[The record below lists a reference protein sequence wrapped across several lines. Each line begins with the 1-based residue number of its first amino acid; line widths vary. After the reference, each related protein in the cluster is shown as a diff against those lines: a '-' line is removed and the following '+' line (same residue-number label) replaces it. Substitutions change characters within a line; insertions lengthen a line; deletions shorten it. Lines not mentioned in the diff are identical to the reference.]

1 MTSSLTLAL
10 RARNTYGVRS
20 RYQICLIHPFDPR
33 GEKVGGLETYIR
45 DFITFHPEDT
55 DLLFIGVDSRGDLAL
70 GEIHRLT
77 FRGRSFDFFPILNY
91 SDFRAREASRT
102 VRASLTGQFFAALL
116 RYFGPISRLIRS
128 RRCTIDLR
136 RVEYSWLPV
145 VLRLP
150 FVQMLHGE
158 GVPKLQMD
166 SLLRRY
172 WFVHHAGERFAV
184 ATSAKFLCVN
194 PFITERLQK
203 TYPRQKDKIDT
214 LWTWVN
220 TDIFQPRPFPDD
232 PGPFR
237 IVYAGRLDEFKNPAL
252 MFRTI
257 DLLRTRLRGA
267 VEFHYIGTSDPS
279 RFPEFAAIGDITVR
293 HGFKDAVGMA
303 ATLANMHAGIL
314 TSEFEGMPRCVL
326 ETLGV
331 GRPVVAVHLPQ
342 LESVIHD
349 GESGFLVP
357 RSDACD
363 SVEEMAQALAD
374 RFFQLRTAITEKT
387 MNHARIAAAISD
399 FTPGKQLARVYRYH
413 RDLQNELGMTDAPLI
428 HQGEAS
434 EHSSSHE

>member
-1 MTSSLTLAL
+1 MTSTLTLAL
-10 RARNTYGVRS
+10 RARNAHYVQP

-45 DFITFHPEDT
+45 DFITFHPADT
-55 DLLFIGVDSRGDLAL
+55 DLLFIGVDASGDLKL

-77 FRGRSFDFFPILNY
+77 FRGRTFDFFPILHY
-91 SDFRAREASRT
+91 SDLQAREAARSIR
-102 VRASLTGQFFAALL
+102 RSLTGQFFLALL

-136 RVEYSWLPV
+136 RVEFSWLPV

-172 WFVHHAGERFAV
+172 WFVHNAGERFAV

-203 TYPRQKDKIDT
+203 AYPRQKEKIDT

-220 TDIFQPRPFPDD
+220 TDIFRPKPLSQDFK
-232 PGPFR
+232 PFR
-237 IVYAGRLDEFKNPAL
+237 IVYAGRLDEFKNPSL
-252 MFRTI
+252 MFRTV
-257 DLLRTRLRGA
+257 DRLRTRLPGG
-267 VEFHYIGTSDPS
+267 VEFHYVGTSDPG
-279 RFPEFAAIGDITVR
+279 RFADFAAIEDITVR
-293 HGFKDAVGMA
+293 HGFKDAAGMA
-303 ATLANMHAGIL
+303 ATLANAHAGIL

-326 ETLGV
+326 ETLAI

-342 LESVIHD
+342 LESVIRD
-349 GESGFLVP
+349 GESGFLVQ
-357 RSDACD
+357 RTGSIEDMT
-363 SVEEMAQALAD
+363 ETLAQ
-374 RFFQLRTAITEKT
+374 RFVDLCERIGDGR
-387 MNHARIAAAISD
+387 MSHARIAAAISD

-413 RDLQNELGMTDAPLI
+413 QEIQNARGMTA
-428 HQGEAS
+428 AS
-434 EHSSSHE
+434 SAY

>member
-1 MTSSLTLAL
+1 MTSTLTLAL
-10 RARNTYGVRS
+10 RARNAHRVRP

-55 DLLFIGVDSRGDLAL
+55 DLLFIGVDSRGDLTL
-70 GEIHRLT
+70 GKLHRLT
-77 FRGRSFDFFPILNY
+77 FRGRSFDFLPVLNY
-91 SDFRAREASRT
+91 SDFRAREAART

-116 RYFGPISRLIRS
+116 RYFGPISRLIRA

-172 WFVHHAGERFAV
+172 WFVHDAGERFAV

-203 TYPRQKDKIDT
+203 RYPHRKDKIDT

-220 TDIFQPRPFPDD
+220 TDIFQPKPFPKNLD
-232 PGPFR
+232 PFR

-252 MFRTI
+252 MFRAI
-257 DLLRTRLRGA
+257 ELLRTRLPGGI
-267 VEFHYIGTSDPS
+267 EFHYVGTSDPG
-279 RFPEFAAIGDITVR
+279 RFAEFASISDITVR

-303 ATLANMHAGIL
+303 ATLASMHAGIL

-326 ETLGV
+326 EMLGV

-342 LESVIHD
+342 LEPVIHD

-357 RSDACD
+357 RSD
-363 SVEEMAQALAD
+363 SIEQMAERLAD
-374 RFFQLRTAITEKT
+374 RFVQLRTAIGADE
-387 MNHARIAAAISD
+387 MDHERIAAAISD

-413 RDLQNELGMTDAPLI
+413 RDLQNELETTDAPLT

-434 EHSSSHE
+434 EHSSAHE

>member
-1 MTSSLTLAL
+1 MTSTLTLAL
-10 RARNTYGVRS
+10 RARNATYVQP

-55 DLLFIGVDSRGDLAL
+55 DLLFIGVDSKGDLKL
-70 GEIHRLT
+70 GEIHKLT
-77 FRGRSFDFFPILNY
+77 FRGRTFDFLPILHY
-91 SDFRAREASRT
+91 SDTQAREAARSIRS
-102 VRASLTGQFFAALL
+102 SLTGQFFAALL

-136 RVEYSWLPV
+136 RVEFSWLPV
-145 VLRLP
+145 ILRLP

-166 SLLRRY
+166 SLLRKY
-172 WFVHHAGERFAV
+172 SFVHHAGERFAV

-194 PFITERLQK
+194 PFITERLQQ

-220 TDIFQPRPFPDD
+220 TDIFQPKPLPKDLT
-232 PGPFR
+232 PFR
-237 IVYAGRLDEFKNPAL
+237 VIFAGRLDDFKNPSL

-257 DLLRTRLRGA
+257 ACLRKLLA
-267 VEFHYIGTSDPS
+267 DEVEFHYIGTSDPH
-279 RFPEFAAIGDITVR
+279 RFPEFAAIEDITIR
-293 HGFKDAVGMA
+293 HGFKDAAGMA
-303 ATLANMHAGIL
+303 ATLAMAHAGVL

-326 ETLGV
+326 EMLAV

-349 GESGFLVP
+349 GKSGFLVRRAGSVDDMAETLAQRFMDVRAAI
-357 RSDACD
+357 RSR
-363 SVEEMAQALAD
+363 EMD
-374 RFFQLRTAITEKT
+374 H
-387 MNHARIAAAISD
+387 MRIAAAIED
-399 FTPGKQLARVYRYH
+399 FTPGKQLARVFRYH
-413 RDLQNELGMTDAPLI
+413 RDIQNARGMTPAP
-428 HQGEAS
+428 S
-434 EHSSSHE
+434 TN